1 MWQRLC
7 AEFDLDATADGMR
20 SNTERVAHL
29 DLVRKTLEGAF
40 ANQTP
45 ASLLARLTKAG
56 VPAGR
61 VRTIDEVYSWKQTES
76 QGLLIEVEHL
86 SLGRM
91 TLPGPPLRFFDNTGA
106 ERARREHR
114 APPTLDQHGDSL
126 RHEFGCLHDRK

>member
-1 MWQRLC
+1 
-7 AEFDLDATADGMR
+7 MR

-45 ASLLARLTKAG
+45 AALLARLTNAG

-106 ERARREHR
+106 ERPRREHR

-126 RHEFGCLHDRK
+126 RHEFSCPPDQK

>member
-1 MWQRLC
+1 
-7 AEFDLDATADGMR
+7 LDATADGMR

-40 ANQTP
+40 ADQTP

-61 VRTIDEVYSWKQTES
+61 VRTIDEVYSWNQTES

-91 TLPGPPLRFFDNTGA
+91 TLPGPPLRFFDNTGV
-106 ERARREHR
+106 ERARRDHR
-114 APPTLDQHGDSL
+114 APPMLDQHGDSL
-126 RHEFGCLHDRK
+126 RHEFGCLRDHK